1 MRFITTEKER
11 QKGSSLL
18 SPQFKFIIVRELGRV
33 CTSELG
39 WGSSLRKLGSALE
52 GCYALGLCD
61 LYKCICWP
69 PNHPQCDGVG
79 DEDLEIF

>member
-33 CTSELG
+33 
-39 WGSSLRKLGSALE
+39 
-52 GCYALGLCD
+52 
-61 LYKCICWP
+61 
-69 PNHPQCDGVG
+69 H
-79 DEDLEIF
+79 F